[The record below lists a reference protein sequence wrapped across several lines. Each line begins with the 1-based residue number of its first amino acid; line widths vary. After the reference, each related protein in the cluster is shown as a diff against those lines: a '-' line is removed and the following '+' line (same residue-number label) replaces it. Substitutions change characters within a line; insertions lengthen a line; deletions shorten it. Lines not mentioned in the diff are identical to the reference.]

1 MKLKM
6 FKSNKSIKLL
16 ESKIHE
22 NLSSY
27 IGQDDSIS
35 SLINTELTVDIE
47 CEQEN
52 NWQENLKLLEDD
64 DHDTRYDLD
73 NSEIV
78 WRHLGSIDIRLAYE
92 PRLWVYL
99 NHSVGFK
106 YIKQRIRNIK
116 NTSKDVK
123 ETIKSYFFGKG
134 RGGLVREPSL
144 SGLWFR
150 SYIARKINFLEP
162 EDSLKMLCSNS
173 DLYYS
178 ISGRPSIL
186 RSQHVLNT
194 VFMAAKEIIDNHN
207 DKFLNDRDLY
217 RPWFKNI
224 NFEGGYKLLDAIPEH
239 NLKNL
244 FIKLSEGANEK

>member
-16 ESKIHE
+16 ENKIHE
-22 NLSSY
+22 NLNSY

-78 WRHLGSIDIRLAYE
+78 WRHLGSIDIRLASE

-99 NHSVGFK
+99 NH
-106 YIKQRIRNIK
+106 
-116 NTSKDVK
+116 
-123 ETIKSYFFGKG
+123 
-134 RGGLVREPSL
+134 LL
-144 SGLWFR
+144 SF
-150 SYIARKINFLEP
+150 
-162 EDSLKMLCSNS
+162 
-173 DLYYS
+173 
-178 ISGRPSIL
+178 
-186 RSQHVLNT
+186 
-194 VFMAAKEIIDNHN
+194 
-207 DKFLNDRDLY
+207 
-217 RPWFKNI
+217 
-224 NFEGGYKLLDAIPEH
+224 
-239 NLKNL
+239 
-244 FIKLSEGANEK
+244 

>member
-22 NLSSY
+22 NLNSY

-99 NHSVGFK
+99 NHSVDLNILNKELGTLK
-106 YIKQRIRNIK
+106 IPLKILMKQ
-116 NTSKDVK
+116 
-123 ETIKSYFFGKG
+123 
-134 RGGLVREPSL
+134 
-144 SGLWFR
+144 
-150 SYIARKINFLEP
+150 
-162 EDSLKMLCSNS
+162 
-173 DLYYS
+173 
-178 ISGRPSIL
+178 
-186 RSQHVLNT
+186 
-194 VFMAAKEIIDNHN
+194 
-207 DKFLNDRDLY
+207 
-217 RPWFKNI
+217 
-224 NFEGGYKLLDAIPEH
+224 
-239 NLKNL
+239 
-244 FIKLSEGANEK
+244 